1 MKYIT
6 ISIGVIL
13 LLFILYVYF
22 ENKRL
27 SICEYT
33 IINNKIPRTF
43 NGAVFIVMADLHN
56 NLFGKNNERLLKY
69 IYRINP
75 DYIVIAG
82 DMLVGGKIYTH
93 ETVLSLLLTLA
104 KKYPIYYGYGNHEQ
118 RIHEQGPHHH
128 EEFYDFYDQLEKAGV
143 KFLIN
148 TGVDIVKGK
157 EKIRITGIEIDK
169 IYFKKRDKQEMPLDY
184 LKDLVGICNESCYN
198 ILVAHNPSYFETY
211 ARWGAD
217 LTLSGHVH
225 GGMARIPFLGGVI
238 SPQFTLFPK
247 YDGGKFEIGKK
258 IMLLSRGLG
267 SHTIKIRFNNPPE
280 LVVFRLE
287 RK

>member
-1 MKYIT
+1 MEYII

-13 LLFILYVYF
+13 ILLILYICF
-22 ENKRL
+22 ENKHL
-27 SICEYT
+27 SICEYVIT
-33 IINNKIPRTF
+33 NSKIPQTF
-43 NGAVFIVMADLHN
+43 DGAVFVVMADLHN
-56 NLFGKNNERLLKY
+56 NSFGKNNERLLKY

-82 DMLVGGKIYTH
+82 DMLVGDKTYTH
-93 ETVLSLLLTLA
+93 ETALSLLLTLA

-128 EEFYDFYDQLEKAGV
+128 EEFYDFYNQLEKAGV
-143 KFLIN
+143 TFLVN
-148 TGVDIVKGK
+148 ARVDIVKGK
-157 EKIRITGIEIDK
+157 DKIRITGIEIDK
-169 IYFKKRDKQEMPLDY
+169 MYFRKMEKRTMPLEH
-184 LKDLVGICNESCYN
+184 LKDLVGICDESCYN
-198 ILVAHNPSYFETY
+198 ILVAHNPNYFETY

-247 YDGGKFEIGKK
+247 YDGGKFEINKK

-287 RK
+287 KR

>member
-1 MKYIT
+1 MEYII

-13 LLFILYVYF
+13 ILLILYICF
-22 ENKRL
+22 ENKHLR
-27 SICEYT
+27 ICEYVIT
-33 IINNKIPRTF
+33 NSKIPQTF
-43 NGAVFIVMADLHN
+43 DGAIFVVMADLHN
-56 NLFGKNNERLLKY
+56 NSFGKNNERLLKY

-75 DYIVIAG
+75 NYIIIAG
-82 DMLVGGKIYTH
+82 DMLVGDKTYTH
-93 ETVLSLLLTLA
+93 ETALSLLLTLA
-104 KKYPIYYGYGNHEQ
+104 EKYPIYYGYGNHEQ

-128 EEFYDFYDQLEKAGV
+128 EEFYDFYSQLEKAGV
-143 KFLIN
+143 TFLVN
-148 TGVDIVKGK
+148 TVVDIIKGK
-157 EKIRITGIEIDK
+157 DNIRITGIEIDK
-169 IYFKKRDKQEMPLDY
+169 MYFRKMEKRPMPVEH
-184 LKDLVGICNESCYN
+184 LKDLVGICDESCYN
-198 ILVAHNPSYFETY
+198 ILVAHNPNYFETY
-211 ARWGAD
+211 AKWGAD

-247 YDGGKFEIGKK
+247 YDGGKFEIDKK

-287 RK
+287 KR